1 MSSIARYFTVLALTI
16 CNFTA
21 VFGTAAYAQT
31 AKQQAPAARQ
41 MALNEK
47 HIESL
52 LAAQKD
58 IDAFT
63 AKTSPSSSVA
73 QTNANIVAQLDA
85 VVKKHGFASYSDYN
99 IVLDNI
105 GLVMAGMDSKTKTY
119 VGPAAVTRQ
128 KIATIQ
134 ADKTMSAEDKKDA
147 LSELDAAAKA
157 PLPPVEHKGN
167 IDLVAKYFDKLAAI
181 MRDE

>member
-1 MSSIARYFTVLALTI
+1 MPSIARTFTVVALTI
-16 CNFTA
+16 CSFTA
-21 VFGTAAYAQT
+21 IFDAATFAQS
-31 AKQQAPAARQ
+31 AKQQAPSARQ
-41 MALNEK
+41 MALTEK

-52 LAAQKD
+52 LAAHKD

-73 QTNANIVAQLDA
+73 QTDANIVAQLDA
-85 VVKKHGFASYSDYN
+85 VVKKHGFASYSEYN

-105 GLVMAGMDSKTKTY
+105 GLVMAGMDPKAKTY

-128 KIATIQ
+128 KIAAIQ
-134 ADKTMSAEDKKDA
+134 ADKTMSAEDKKEA
-147 LSELDAAAKA
+147 LSELDDAAKT

>member
-1 MSSIARYFTVLALTI
+1 MPSIARFFTVLALTV
-16 CNFTA
+16 CTLMPTFSA
-21 VFGTAAYAQT
+21 PARAQA

-47 HIESL
+47 HIEAL
-52 LAAQKD
+52 LAAHKD

-63 AKTSPSSSVA
+63 AKTSPSASVA

-85 VVKKHGFASYSDYN
+85 LVKKHGFANYSDYN

-105 GLVMAGMDSKTKTY
+105 GLVMAGMDPAAKTY
-119 VGPAAVTRQ
+119 IGPMAVTKQ
-128 KIATIQ
+128 KIAAIQ
-134 ADKTMSAEDKKDA
+134 ADKSMSAEDKKEA
-147 LSELDAAAKA
+147 LSELDAAAKV
-157 PLPPVEHKGN
+157 PLPPIEHKGN
-167 IDLVAKYFDKLAAI
+167 IDLVAKYFDRLAAI

>member
-1 MSSIARYFTVLALTI
+1 MPSLARIFTALALMV
-16 CNFTA
+16 CAFTA
-21 VFGTAAYAQT
+21 VIGTAALAQT

-41 MALNEK
+41 MALNERQ
-47 HIESL
+47 IEAL
-52 LAAQKD
+52 LAAHND

-73 QTNANIVAQLDA
+73 QTNASIVAQLDV
-85 VVKKHGFASYSDYN
+85 VVKAHGFANFSDYN
-99 IVLDNI
+99 IVRDNV

-134 ADKTMSAEDKKDA
+134 ADKTMSAEDKAEA
-147 LSELDAAAKA
+147 LSELEAAANT
-157 PLPPVEHKGN
+157 PLPTVAHKGN
-167 IDLVAKYFDKLAAI
+167 IDLVVKYFDKLAAV

>member
-1 MSSIARYFTVLALTI
+1 MLSIARYFTVLALTF
-16 CNFTA
+16 CSFTA
-21 VFGTAAYAQT
+21 MFGAAGSAQT
-31 AKQQAPAARQ
+31 AKQQAPAAWQ

-47 HIESL
+47 QIESV
-52 LAAQKD
+52 LAAHKD

-85 VVKKHGFASYSDYN
+85 VVKKHGFAGYTDYT

-119 VGPAAVTRQ
+119 VGPAAVTKQ

-134 ADKTMSAEDKKDA
+134 TDKAMSGEDKQDA
-147 LSELDAAAKA
+147 LSELEAAAKT

>member
-1 MSSIARYFTVLALTI
+1 MPSIARTFTVLTLTI
-16 CNFTA
+16 CSFTA
-21 VFGTAAYAQT
+21 VIGPAASAQT

-47 HIESL
+47 QIEAV
-52 LAAQKD
+52 LAAHKD

-63 AKTSPSSSVA
+63 AKTSPSFSVA

-105 GLVMAGMDSKTKTY
+105 GLVMAGMDPKAKTY
-119 VGPAAVTRQ
+119 VGPAVVSKQ
-128 KIATIQ
+128 KIAVVQ
-134 ADKTMSAEDKKDA
+134 ADKTISVEDKTEA
-147 LSELDAAAKA
+147 LSELEAAAKT
-157 PLPPVEHKGN
+157 PLPPVAHKGN
-167 IDLVAKYFDKLAAI
+167 IDLVVKYFDKLAAI

>member
-1 MSSIARYFTVLALTI
+1 MPSIVRTFTVLALTV
-16 CNFTA
+16 CSLTA
-21 VFGTAAYAQT
+21 AIGTAALAQT

-41 MALNEK
+41 LALNEQQ
-47 HIESL
+47 IESL
-52 LAAQKD
+52 LAAHKD

-85 VVKKHGFASYSDYN
+85 VVKKHGFANYRDYN

-105 GLVMAGMDSKTKTY
+105 GLVMAGMDPKAKTY
-119 VGPAAVTRQ
+119 VGPAAVTKQ
-128 KIATIQ
+128 KIAAVQ
-134 ADKTMSAEDKKDA
+134 ADKTMSAEDKTEA
-147 LSELDAAAKA
+147 LSELEAAAKT

>member
-1 MSSIARYFTVLALTI
+1 MPSIARTFTVLALTI
-16 CNFTA
+16 CSFTA
-21 VFGTAAYAQT
+21 VNGTAASAQT
-31 AKQQAPAARQ
+31 VKQQAPAARQ

-47 HIESL
+47 QIESL
-52 LAAQKD
+52 LAAHKD

-73 QTNANIVAQLDA
+73 QTNANIVAQLDI
-85 VVKKHGFASYSDYN
+85 VVKKYGFASYSDYN

-105 GLVMAGMDSKTKTY
+105 GLVMAGMDPKAKTY
-119 VGPAAVTRQ
+119 VGPAAVTKQ

-134 ADKTMSAEDKKDA
+134 ADKTMSAEDRADA
-147 LSELDAAAKA
+147 LSELEAAAKT
-157 PLPPVEHKGN
+157 PLPPVAHKGN
-167 IDLVAKYFDKLAAI
+167 IDLVEKYFDKLAAI

>member
-1 MSSIARYFTVLALTI
+1 MPSIARYFTVLALTV
-16 CNFTA
+16 CSFTA
-21 VFGTAAYAQT
+21 VIGTAASAQT

-41 MALNEK
+41 MALTEK

-63 AKTSPSSSVA
+63 AKTSPSSSVT
-73 QTNANIVAQLDA
+73 QTNANVVAQLDA
-85 VVKKHGFASYSDYN
+85 VVKKHGLANYSEYN

-105 GLVMAGMDSKTKTY
+105 GLVMAGMDPRAKTY
-119 VGPAAVTRQ
+119 IGPAAVTKQ

-134 ADKTMSAEDKKDA
+134 EDRSMSAESKKEA
-147 LSELDAAAKA
+147 LSELDAAANA

>member
-1 MSSIARYFTVLALTI
+1 MLSIARYFTVLALTVCTFI
-16 CNFTA
+16 AIFSVPA
-21 VFGTAAYAQT
+21 LAQT
-31 AKQQAPAARQ
+31 AKQQASAARQ

-52 LAAQKD
+52 LAAHKD

-63 AKTSPSSSVA
+63 AKTSPSASVA
-73 QTNANIVAQLDA
+73 QTNASVVAQLDA
-85 VVKKHGFASYSDYN
+85 LVKKHGFANYSEYT

-105 GLVMAGMDSKTKTY
+105 GLVMAGMDPTAKTY
-119 VGPAAVTRQ
+119 IGPAAVTKQ
-128 KIATIQ
+128 KIAMIQ
-134 ADKTMSAEDKKDA
+134 ADRSMSAEDKKEA

-157 PLPPVEHKGN
+157 PLPAVEHKGN

>member
-1 MSSIARYFTVLALTI
+1 MPSIARYFTVLALTVCTFI
-16 CNFTA
+16 ATFSA
-21 VFGTAAYAQT
+21 PALAQT
-31 AKQQAPAARQ
+31 AKQQAPAAGQ
-41 MALNEK
+41 MVLNEK
-47 HIESL
+47 QIESL
-52 LAAQKD
+52 LAAHKD

-63 AKTSPSSSVA
+63 AKTSPSSSVT
-73 QTNANIVAQLDA
+73 QTNASIVAQLDA
-85 VVKKHGFASYSDYN
+85 VVKKHGFASYREYN

-105 GLVMAGMDSKTKTY
+105 GLVMTGMDPKAKTY
-119 VGPAAVTRQ
+119 IGPVAVTKQ

-134 ADKTMSAEDKKDA
+134 ADKSMSAEDKKEA

-167 IDLVAKYFDKLAAI
+167 IDLVTRHYDKLAAI